1 MIGPRELR
9 VRVLERLEREV
20 KQFRTRQDL
29 YPLRIPREPLLLA
42 SVIDRALGEDARRF
56 DPAGLRS
63 RTLLDMRWPDGS
75 TWELWVA
82 SLPSG
87 LRVFCDR
94 GDDGESRALASGGR
108 NAGDESDRMFLELLA
123 ESEGEHFGIE
133 WAGLAPSRVRTTMDD
148 RPFLVDFF
156 VSLFEGTE
164 AEAGIR
170 ADWGAPADRADTGRD
185 FRAEVERWLDEALQV
200 ER

>member
-1 MIGPRELR
+1 
-9 VRVLERLEREV
+9 VLERLEREV
-20 KQFRTRQDL
+20 KQFRTRQEL

-42 SVIDRALGEDARRF
+42 DVIDRALGEDALRF
-56 DPAGLRS
+56 DPNGLRA
-63 RTLLDMRWPDGS
+63 RTLLDMRWADGS
-75 TWELWVA
+75 AWELWVA

-87 LRVFCDR
+87 VRVFCDL
-94 GDDGESRALASGGR
+94 GEEREPRALASGGR
-108 NAGDESDRMFLELLA
+108 NAGDESDRLFLELLA

-133 WAGLAPSRVRTTMDD
+133 WAGSAPSRVRTSIDD
-148 RPFLVDFF
+148 RAFLVEFF

-170 ADWGAPADRADTGRD
+170 AEWGDPADRAGTGRD
-185 FRAEVERWLDEALQV
+185 FRAEVERWLDAALQA